1 MHAVRV
7 ATAPSASDI
16 LACRDIIHVGMF
28 SSRKYYI
35 LSRKLLIM
43 RKFSVVIDILSTYN
57 LLYVRNVQTT
67 VGKLQP
73 SALSLS
79 FIHSFI
85 SLLQQMPKR
94 IRCYK

>member
-1 MHAVRV
+1 
-7 ATAPSASDI
+7 
-16 LACRDIIHVGMF
+16 
-28 SSRKYYI
+28 
-35 LSRKLLIM
+35 M